1 MDLSHKELETMKPK
15 KLIDMNMMIG
25 DVKKIVDFAL
35 FFPFLP
41 FTAIDAALPI
51 ILGCKK

>member
-51 ILGCKK
+51 IPGCKK